1 MCGEQTKL
9 TVENMSFSG
18 VVLADFP
25 EYIHTLIQVKE
36 ACALANYRAGI
47 LEEEVFLEIV
57 KACRKAKE
65 LSYAA
70 NLPVDV
76 FHGGGG
82 IGINMNINEVLAEL
96 TDQKA
101 DPVDHINRSQSTSD
115 VCHTALR
122 ITLYGMLEDL
132 AGALEDFMAVMQEKV
147 REFGS
152 IQTIART
159 CWQDGMQIPVDS
171 LWKGVL
177 ASAGRSREKLESLK
191 SLMEQVNLGWTVV
204 GTGTGA
210 PDAYREQIIDA
221 LRDVTKRNV
230 SWWDS
235 PYDAAQ
241 NPDDLARVSTEVS
254 ILSALMSKFS
264 RDLRLLCS
272 GPETGLAELTVPP
285 VQKGSSFFPG
295 KVNPV
300 VPEMMIQCN
309 FLVQGNHGVILEALE
324 SGEMHLNIWE
334 EMMGFL
340 LMQNIRRLT
349 KAIHLFTEK
358 CIVGVTCNSLVCRQ
372 YAMSSIPLVV
382 RYKEVYGYQKASRM
396 IGQMGLEKFLKH
408 CRQQESQTAENK

>member
-1 MCGEQTKL
+1 MEQTKL

-25 EYIHTLIQVKE
+25 EYISTLVQIKE
-36 ACALANYRAGI
+36 ACALANFRAGI
-47 LEEEVFLEIV
+47 LEEEIFLEIV
-57 KACRKAKE
+57 KACRKTKD
-65 LSYAA
+65 LSYTRSF
-70 NLPVDV
+70 PVDV

-82 IGINMNINEVLAEL
+82 IGINMNINEVLADL
-96 TDQKA
+96 TNKRV
-101 DPVDHINRSQSTSD
+101 DPMDHINRSQSTSD

-122 ITLYGMLEDL
+122 ITLYGMLEKL
-132 AGALEDFMAVMQEKV
+132 VKTLEHFIAVMEDKI
-147 REFGS
+147 REFHN
-152 IQTIART
+152 ILTIART
-159 CWQDGMQIPVDS
+159 CWQDGMQVPADS

-177 ASAGRSREKLESLK
+177 ASAERSCEKLEGLK
-191 SLMEQVNLGWTVV
+191 GLMKQVNLGWTVV

-210 PDAYREQIIDA
+210 SDAYRKQIMTA
-221 LRDVTKRNV
+221 LREVAKRDVVWRE
-230 SWWDS
+230 S

-241 NPDDLARVSTEVS
+241 NPDDLVRVSTEVS

-272 GPETGLAELTVPP
+272 GPETGLFELSVPP

-300 VPEMMIQCN
+300 IPEMMIQCN

-324 SGEMHLNIWE
+324 SGEAHLNVWE

-340 LMQNIRRLT
+340 LMQNISRLT
-349 KAIHLFTEK
+349 KALHLFTEK
-358 CIVGVTCNSLVCRQ
+358 CIAGVICNASVCRQ

-382 RYKEVYGYQKASRM
+382 RYKEMYGYK
-396 IGQMGLEKFLKH
+396 E
-408 CRQQESQTAENK
+408 TD

>member
-1 MCGEQTKL
+1 
-9 TVENMSFSG
+9 
-18 VVLADFP
+18 
-25 EYIHTLIQVKE
+25 
-36 ACALANYRAGI
+36 
-47 LEEEVFLEIV
+47 
-57 KACRKAKE
+57 
-65 LSYAA
+65 
-70 NLPVDV
+70 
-76 FHGGGG
+76 
-82 IGINMNINEVLAEL
+82 
-96 TDQKA
+96 
-101 DPVDHINRSQSTSD
+101 
-115 VCHTALR
+115 
-122 ITLYGMLEDL
+122 
-132 AGALEDFMAVMQEKV
+132 
-147 REFGS
+147 
-152 IQTIART
+152 
-159 CWQDGMQIPVDS
+159 
-171 LWKGVL
+171 
-177 ASAGRSREKLESLK
+177 
-191 SLMEQVNLGWTVV
+191 MEQVNLGWTVV

-408 CRQQESQTAENK
+408 CRQQESQKA